1 VTAGTVL
8 LETHE
13 AYFDHDPGR
22 SHPERPGRLR
32 AVIEGIKASGVDDA
46 IVCASPREATRA
58 ELERV
63 HDPAYLDA
71 VEAFCQSGGGRLDA
85 DTAVST
91 GSWKAATLGAG
102 AALDAIER
110 LRDNQ
115 ADAAFIAVRPPG
127 HHALARRAMGFCL
140 INTVAVAAAA
150 LAEAGE
156 RVMIVDWDAHHGN
169 GTQDIFYDNPSVFYV
184 SMHEYPLYPGTGW
197 IDETGTGAGSGTTIN
212 FPFPAGTTGD
222 AYLTAIDEVILPA
235 AERFHP
241 TWLITSAGFDA
252 HRRDPLTG
260 LGLSAGDFAD
270 FTRRT
275 MPLVPP
281 GRRLLALEGGYDLEA
296 LATSSGA
303 CVASLAGARYRPEEA
318 TSGGPGRATVAA
330 ARRIQEPF
338 AG

>member
-1 VTAGTVL
+1 VTATPVL

-32 AVIEGIKASGVDDA
+32 AVVEGIKAAGVDDA
-46 IVCASPREATRA
+46 VVCVSPREATRP

-91 GSWKAATLGAG
+91 GSWKAATLAAG

-110 LRDNQ
+110 LRDGQ

-150 LAEAGE
+150 LAAAGE
-156 RVMIVDWDAHHGN
+156 RVMIIDWDAHHGN

-197 IDETGTGAGSGTTIN
+197 IDETGRGAATGTTIN

-222 AYLTAIDEVILPA
+222 VYLTALDEVVIPA
-235 AERFHP
+235 AERFQP
-241 TWLITSAGFDA
+241 SWLVTSAGFDG

-270 FTRRT
+270 LTRRT
-275 MPLVPP
+275 MPLVPA

-296 LATSSGA
+296 LATSAGA

-318 TSGGPGRATVAA
+318 TSGGPGGATVTA

>member
-32 AVIEGIKASGVDDA
+32 AVVEGINASGVDDA
-46 IVCASPREATRA
+46 IVCACPREATRA

-91 GSWKAATLGAG
+91 GSWKAATLAAG

-156 RVMIVDWDAHHGN
+156 RVMIIDWDAHHGN

-197 IDETGTGAGSGTTIN
+197 IDETGTGAGTGTTIN

-222 AYLTAIDEVILPA
+222 AYLTAIDEVVVPA
-235 AERFHP
+235 AERFRP
-241 TWLITSAGFDA
+241 SWLITSAGFDG

-296 LATSSGA
+296 LATSAGA

-330 ARRIQEPF
+330 ARRIQQPF